1 MRYFLLIFA
10 LLLGVNAF
18 AQPGPQYTTSD
29 KKAIKKFEEA
39 TKAFDLGDY
48 EGAESTLI
56 KLTESNPE
64 FIEVNFM
71 LAQIHGD
78 KNDLPAAIIWLKK
91 GLKIDE
97 TFFVDG
103 WLTLAECE
111 QALGHYKEAEEAAAM
126 YIRLPDNNKKSEDK
140 ARLILSSSVF
150 AIEALNNPVPFDP
163 INLGG
168 AINTEQS
175 EYYPCL
181 TADGNTLLFTRLL
194 KDSQAYNGR
203 QEDFF
208 VATKT
213 DDKWTNAVP
222 IAEIN
227 TPLNEGA
234 PSLSPDGQVIIFTAC
249 EDITGAW
256 GGTREGMGSCD
267 LFYAYKRGNMWVEP
281 KNMGPVINSYG
292 WESQPSFSADGRTL
306 YFVRGKFVRGG
317 IKEQDIYVAYLTQE
331 GSWTKPEPVPGKV
344 NTPYEEESVMI
355 HPDGKTLFFS
365 SDGHSGMGGL
375 DIFLSRMQPDGTWGK
390 PVNLGYPINTHK
402 SENSLLVSSDGNLAF
417 FASDRE
423 GGLGGLDLYSFELYD
438 AVRPLPVTY
447 VSGIVSDAE
456 TMKKLEAR
464 FELTDLETGET
475 VIESYSNALSGEF
488 LVCIT
493 AGKDYALSVSKAGY
507 AFHSEN
513 FSLKDYNRIEPYT
526 LDVKLQP
533 LQVGVKVILNNVF
546 FGTNSAELDP
556 KSKIEL
562 DKLYS
567 LLVSNSDLH
576 IEIGGHTDNVGSDES
591 NQQLSEKR
599 AMSVVAYLV
608 GKGIASARLTS
619 IGYGE
624 KVPIDSNDTESG
636 RSKNRRTEFQIVK

>member
-222 IAEIN
+222 ISEIN